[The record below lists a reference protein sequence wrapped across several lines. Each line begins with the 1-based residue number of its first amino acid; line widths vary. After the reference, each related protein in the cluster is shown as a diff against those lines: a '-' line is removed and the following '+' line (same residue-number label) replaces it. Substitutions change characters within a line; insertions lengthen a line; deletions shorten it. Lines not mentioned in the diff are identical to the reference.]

1 MTRREQDRELAILRE
16 RKRADDAA
24 IAEVLGGPIA
34 HLSPVD
40 PCDVFVISGYVAN
53 ASRGTRKLDNVF
65 CVDSRLYADIATV
78 GLEAFDPNQVKTY
91 RWTIEERNVGG
102 CDVEV
107 ASLRE
112 VEFVRGRYEE
122 TGEGF

>member
-1 MTRREQDRELAILRE
+1 MNEIVAN
-16 RKRADDAA
+16 
-24 IAEVLGGPIA
+24 
-34 HLSPVD
+34 LSPVD
-40 PCDVFVISGYVAN
+40 AADVFVISGYVAN

-65 CVDSRLYADIATV
+65 CVDSRLYADVATV
-78 GLEAFDPNQVKTY
+78 GLEAFDPQNIKTY

-112 VEFVRGRYEE
+112 VEFVHGRYEE